1 MLSVLFRHSLVTL
14 APADLLFPHLVPTCL
29 IGIKARQPLHAYLSH
44 ILTRQVKTVKKIVTL
59 TAAVAALASSFA
71 APVFAQQAQNPW
83 LVRVRAVNLSPE
95 NKSDPIGGQG
105 ASDQLTINNKLIPEV
120 DISYFF
126 TPNIA
131 AELVLTYPQEQDVRL
146 SGNKIGSFK
155 HLPPTLTL
163 QYHFMPEA
171 AFSPYVGAGINYTRI
186 SSVELPNGLQ
196 LDSSSFGGALQL
208 GVDYK
213 LDKNWL
219 INFDI
224 KKVQISSDVKTASG
238 TKVSNVKIDPWLIGV
253 GVGYRF

>member
-1 MLSVLFRHSLVTL
+1 M
-14 APADLLFPHLVPTCL
+14 
-29 IGIKARQPLHAYLSH
+29 
-44 ILTRQVKTVKKIVTL
+44 KKIVTL

-71 APVFAQQAQNPW
+71 AAPVFAQEAQSPW
-83 LVRVRAVNLSPE
+83 LVRVRAVNLSPD
-95 NKSDPIGGQG
+95 NKSDPVGGTG
-105 ASDQLTINNKLIPEV
+105 ASDRISINNKVIPEFDV
-120 DISYFF
+120 SYFF

-131 AELVLTYPQEQDVRL
+131 AELVLTYPQKQDVRL
-146 SGNKIGSFK
+146 DGNKIGTFK

-186 SSVELPNGLQ
+186 SSVNLANGLQ
-196 LDSSSFGGALQL
+196 LDSSSVGGALQI
-208 GVDYK
+208 GADYK
-213 LDKNWL
+213 INKNWL

>member
-1 MLSVLFRHSLVTL
+1 
-14 APADLLFPHLVPTCL
+14 
-29 IGIKARQPLHAYLSH
+29 
-44 ILTRQVKTVKKIVTL
+44 VKKIVTL

-71 APVFAQQAQNPW
+71 AAPVFAQEAQSPW
-83 LVRVRAVNLSPE
+83 LVRVRAVNLSPD
-95 NKSDPIGGQG
+95 NKSDQVNGTG
-105 ASDQLTINNKLIPEV
+105 ASDRITINNKVIPEFDV
-120 DISYFF
+120 SYFF

-131 AELVLTYPQEQDVRL
+131 AELVLTYPQKQDVRL
-146 SGNKIGSFK
+146 DGTKIGTFK

-186 SSVELPNGLQ
+186 SSVNLANGLQ
-196 LDSSSFGGALQL
+196 LDSSSVGGALQI
-208 GVDYK
+208 GADYK
-213 LDKNWL
+213 INKNWL

>member
-1 MLSVLFRHSLVTL
+1 M
-14 APADLLFPHLVPTCL
+14 
-29 IGIKARQPLHAYLSH
+29 
-44 ILTRQVKTVKKIVTL
+44 KKIVTL

-71 APVFAQQAQNPW
+71 APVFAQEAQSPW

-95 NKSDPIGGQG
+95 NKSDPIAGQG
-105 ASDQLTINNKLIPEV
+105 ASDQLTINNKLIPEF

-131 AELVLTYPQEQDVRL
+131 AELVLTYPQKQDVRL
-146 SGNKIGSFK
+146 SGTKIGSFK

-213 LDKNWL
+213 LDKNWML
-219 INFDI
+219 NFDI

-238 TKVSNVKIDPWLIGV
+238 TKISSVKIDPWLIGI

>member
-1 MLSVLFRHSLVTL
+1 M
-14 APADLLFPHLVPTCL
+14 
-29 IGIKARQPLHAYLSH
+29 
-44 ILTRQVKTVKKIVTL
+44 KKIVTFS
-59 TAAVAALASSFA
+59 AAVAALASSFA
-71 APVFAQQAQNPW
+71 AAPVFAQEAQSPW

-95 NKSDPIGGQG
+95 NKSDPVGGTG
-105 ASDQLTINNKLIPEV
+105 ASDRITINNKVIPEFDV
-120 DISYFF
+120 SYFF

-131 AELVLTYPQEQDVRL
+131 AELVLTYPQKQDVRL
-146 SGNKIGSFK
+146 DGNKIGTFK

-186 SSVELPNGLQ
+186 SSVNLANGLQ
-196 LDSSSFGGALQL
+196 LDSSSVGGALQI
-208 GVDYK
+208 GADYK
-213 LDKNWL
+213 INKNWL